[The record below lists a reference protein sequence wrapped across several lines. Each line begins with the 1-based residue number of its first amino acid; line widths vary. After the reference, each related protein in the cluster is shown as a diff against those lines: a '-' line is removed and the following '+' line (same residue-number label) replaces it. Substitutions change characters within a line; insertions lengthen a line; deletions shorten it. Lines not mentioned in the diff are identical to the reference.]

1 MQAGDD
7 ERRGRG
13 RGRGRDRG
21 RRERGE
27 RGGRQGR
34 GGGPPIWAR
43 PRREQRGRASQPR
56 TREEIVQAALAVA
69 DDEGFE
75 AVSMRNVAARLG
87 VGTMTLY
94 SYVSSK
100 EDLLDLMF
108 DEVMSEL
115 LLPEPLPE
123 DWRGALT
130 AISQRTRDVWLRH
143 PWMASSIGERSSFGP
158 NSMRHVE
165 QSLAAVSGLGLEG
178 PDAFVVLAAVD
189 DYTLGHT
196 MRQVG
201 MQAGLRREGI
211 DADEWRE
218 AMEPYWREMIA
229 TGEFPRLAKMADTEW
244 EFLNEERFARG
255 LQWILDGIAASYER

>member
-1 MQAGDD
+1 M
-7 ERRGRG
+7 
-13 RGRGRDRG
+13 
-21 RRERGE
+21 RE
-27 RGGRQGR
+27 
-34 GGGPPIWAR
+34 P
-43 PRREQRGRASQPR
+43 RGRARSAQTL

-69 DDEGFE
+69 DDEGYE

-94 SYVSSK
+94 SYVTSK
-100 EDLLDLMF
+100 DDLLDLMF
-108 DEVMSEL
+108 DEIMREL

-123 DWRGALT
+123 HWRDALA
-130 AISQRTRDVWLRH
+130 AIERRTREVWLRH
-143 PWMASSIGERSSFGP
+143 PWMASSIGDRSAFGP

-178 PDAFVVLAAVD
+178 PEAFVVLAAVD

-201 MQAGLRREGI
+201 QQAALDRDGI
-211 DADEWRE
+211 DADEWRQ

-244 EFLNEERFARG
+244 ELMNEERFELG
-255 LQWILDGIAASYER
+255 LQWILDGIAARYER

>member
-7 ERRGRG
+7 ERR
-13 RGRGRDRG
+13 DRG
-21 RRERGE
+21 RRERG
-27 RGGRQGR
+27 GGRGR
-34 GGGPPIWAR
+34 GGGPPIWTRR
-43 PRREQRGRASQPR
+43 PREQRGRTR
-56 TREEIVQAALAVA
+56 TVTRDEIVEAALAVA
-69 DDEGFE
+69 DEEGYE

-87 VGTMTLY
+87 VGAMTLY
-94 SYVSSK
+94 HYVSSK
-100 EDLLDLMF
+100 DDLLDLMF
-108 DEVMSEL
+108 DEIMREL

-123 DWRGALT
+123 HWRDALS
-130 AISQRTRDVWLRH
+130 AIERRTREVWLRH
-143 PWMASSIGERSSFGP
+143 PWIASSIGDRSAFGP

-178 PDAFVVLAAVD
+178 PEAFVVLGAVD

-201 MQAGLRREGI
+201 QEAALGREGI

-229 TGEFPRLAKMADTEW
+229 TGEFPRLAAIADTEW
-244 EFLNEERFARG
+244 DLLNEERFELG
-255 LQWILDGIAASYER
+255 LQWILDGIAARYER